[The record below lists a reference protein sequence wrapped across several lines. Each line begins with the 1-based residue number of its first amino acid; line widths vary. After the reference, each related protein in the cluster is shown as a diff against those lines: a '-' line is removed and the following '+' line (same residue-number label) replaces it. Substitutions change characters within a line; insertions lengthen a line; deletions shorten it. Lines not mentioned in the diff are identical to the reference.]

1 MNYHRG
7 YFQITVTYSLGGKRQ
22 VLSLETK
29 SFPSYDSML
38 MESYLKNHNKFKN
51 NDIALK
57 LAQFV
62 VDIVFYIHAKFQ
74 RKIIICKIVMI
85 FFLTAQKLS
94 LDWWGRFRPQGRME
108 GREKKEKKGGDE
120 GSNGFKLPFPLAS
133 SFHSSLGPKCP
144 PSVQRNFF
152 DLLEKKS

>member
-29 SFPSYDSML
+29 SFPIL

-57 LAQFV
+57 LAQFIG
-62 VDIVFYIHAKFQ
+62 DIVFYIHAKFQ
-74 RKIIICKIVMI
+74 RKINTCKIVMI
-85 FFLTAQKLS
+85 FFLTAQKFL
-94 LDWWGRFRPQGRME
+94 LD
-108 GREKKEKKGGDE
+108 
-120 GSNGFKLPFPLAS
+120 
-133 SFHSSLGPKCP
+133 
-144 PSVQRNFF
+144 
-152 DLLEKKS
+152 